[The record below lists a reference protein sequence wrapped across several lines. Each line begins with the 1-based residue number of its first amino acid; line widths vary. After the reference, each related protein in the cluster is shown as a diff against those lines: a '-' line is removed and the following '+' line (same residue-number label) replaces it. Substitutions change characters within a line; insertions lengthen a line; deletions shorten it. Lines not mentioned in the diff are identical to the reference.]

1 MLVAGSSVRRKNVWK
16 RKKKGGRE
24 ENIESGEAKQKKKK
38 GMEIKGIGEG
48 LLRNAARAFILKS
61 RRNKSAMRTCLKN
74 EGKGRRQRVMSCFIS
89 SKADLSFLLELK
101 SPG

>member
-38 GMEIKGIGEG
+38 RDGNKRHRGRVTEKRG
-48 LLRNAARAFILKS
+48 S
-61 RRNKSAMRTCLKN
+61 RVYFEK
-74 EGKGRRQRVMSCFIS
+74 
-89 SKADLSFLLELK
+89 
-101 SPG
+101 